1 MRRDQ
6 ILRQPPVISGN
17 LPPADLPNPHEPIR
31 SEETMDGVGSWSV
44 SQSSRAYDSDDS
56 DDEEHEIT
64 SPLRSDAVSMPTA
77 NGKSPTNNTLTSY
90 SPVSTSQRNWLVR
103 LLHLGPSKSN

>member
-6 ILRQPPVISGN
+6 ILRQPAVISGN

-31 SEETMDGVGSWSV
+31 SEETMDGLASWSTP
-44 SQSSRAYDSDDS
+44 QSTSGYDSDDN
-56 DDEEHEIT
+56 DDEDHEVT
-64 SPLRSDAVSMPTA
+64 SPFHSDAVSMPTA